1 MAEQKIKATR
11 VFQMNYEAFYNDKN
25 RFIINVGGSRSSKTY
40 SLCQLLIIHCL
51 NNPKTIVSIVRKTFP
66 TLRATVYRDMVEILR
81 EMNIYQENTH
91 NKTENIYNFENG
103 SYIQFFSCDD
113 EQKLRGRQH
122 DIVWCNEANEL
133 DFEDFQ
139 QLNMRTTGKMIFDFN
154 PSDLFSWLNTL
165 LERDNAV
172 KIHSTYKDN
181 PFLNDNQINEIEELK
196 NVDENYYK
204 IYALGLP
211 ATAKST
217 IFTHWKQISSIP
229 DKAKGNY
236 KYGLDF
242 GYTHPSAIT
251 KIYQFENEL
260 YVEEVLYEAKL
271 TAQDLVARLPQLG
284 ISKTDEI
291 YADYARPEMIAD
303 IRKSG
308 YNIKE
313 ANKSVKEGIDWIKS
327 NQLFVVDTSVNLIK
341 ELKTYK
347 YKTNGDQI
355 LEEPVKHNDDLCD
368 STRYGAIA
376 FKKNTKWDYEI
387 INFSY

>member
-11 VFQMNYEAFYNDKN
+11 VFQKNYEAFYNDKN

-81 EMNIYQENTH
+81 EMNIYQENAH

-181 PFLNDNQINEIEELK
+181 PFLNDNQINEIEALK
-196 NVDENYYK
+196 DVDENYYK

-229 DKAKGNY
+229 EKAKANY

-251 KIYQFENEL
+251 KIYQFENEF
-260 YVEEVLYEAKL
+260 YVEEILYEAKL

-284 ISKTDEI
+284 ISKSDEI

-303 IRKSG
+303 IRKAG

-327 NQLFVVDTSVNLIK
+327 NQLFILDTSVNLIK

-347 YKTNGDQI
+347 YKTNGDQV
-355 LEEPVKHNDDLCD
+355 LEEPVKANDDLCD
-368 STRYGAIA
+368 STRYGCIA
-376 FKKNTKWDYEI
+376 FKKNTKWDYDI
-387 INFSY
+387 ITVKF

>member
-11 VFQMNYEAFYNDKN
+11 VFQMNYEAFNNDKN

-66 TLRATVYRDMVEILR
+66 TLRATVMRDMITILR
-81 EMNIYQENTH
+81 EMNIYQENAH

-122 DIVWCNEANEL
+122 DIVWANEANEL

-181 PFLNDNQINEIEELK
+181 PFLNQNQINEIEALK
-196 NVDENYYK
+196 DVDENYYK

-217 IFTHWKQISSIP
+217 IFTHWKVIDVIP
-229 DKAKGNY
+229 EKAINNY
-236 KYGLDF
+236 KIGIDF
-242 GYTHPSAIT
+242 GYTHPTSVV
-251 KIYQFENEL
+251 KVYQFENEFYIEQL
-260 YVEEVLYEAKL
+260 LMESKL
-271 TAQDLVARLPQLG
+271 TAQDLVIKLNEIG
-284 ISKTDEI
+284 VKKDDEI
-291 YADYARPEMIAD
+291 YADSARPEIIED
-303 IRKSG
+303 IKKVG
-308 YNIKE
+308 YNIKG
-313 ANKSVKEGIDWIKS
+313 ANKNVKEGIDYMKS
-327 NQLFVVDTSVNLIK
+327 NKLFILNTSIDLIK
-341 ELKTYK
+341 EFKMYK
-347 YKTNGDQI
+347 YKTNGDI
-355 LEEPVKHNDDLCD
+355 VLEEPVKAYDDGID
-368 STRYGAIA
+368 STRYACIA
-376 FKKNTKWDYEI
+376 FKINKEWDYDI
-387 INFSY
+387 ISFSY

>member
-11 VFQMNYEAFYNDKN
+11 VFQKNYEAFYNDKN

-81 EMNIYQENTH
+81 EMNIYQENAH

-181 PFLNDNQINEIEELK
+181 PFLNDNQINEIEALK
-196 NVDENYYK
+196 DVDENYYK

-229 DKAKGNY
+229 EKAKGNF

-251 KIYQFENEL
+251 KIYQFENEF
-260 YVEEVLYEAKL
+260 YVEEILYEAKL

-303 IRKSG
+303 IRKAG

-327 NQLFVVDTSVNLIK
+327 NQLFVVDTSINLIK
-341 ELKTYK
+341 EFKTYK
-347 YKTNGDQI
+347 FKTNGDQI
-355 LEEPVKHNDDLCD
+355 LEEPVKVNDDLID
-368 STRYGAIA
+368 SFRYGAIA
-376 FKKNTKWDYEI
+376 FKKNTKWDYDI
-387 INFSY
+387 VTVNF